1 MKLIAD
7 SGSTKT
13 DWRLLSNGGV
23 IASFS
28 TEGLNP
34 YFKNTKEILEVLESE
49 VLPYIEEVSKVS
61 EIYFYGAGCSSESKN
76 RIVLNAFKNVFKKAK
91 TIEINHDLLGA
102 AIALCGDKKGIVTIL
117 GTGSNSCVFDG
128 YKIVEEQN
136 SLGYIL
142 GDEGAGSFIG
152 KQLMIDYLYGK
163 IPQKLSDNLE
173 KEFSLTKELILD
185 KVYKQKLPNRYLAGF
200 MPWIGVN
207 IEKEHYLQSLVKNA
221 FELFIGQHILSY
233 SNYRGLPLNS
243 VGSVGFYFQKYLKE
257 VAEKQEL
264 TLGKVIQSPIDGMI
278 EFYSKMI

>member
-34 YFKNTKEILEVLESE
+34 YFKNTAEIQHVLKLEVFSK
-49 VLPYIEEVSKVS
+49 IEAVNTIS

-76 RIVLNAFKNVFKKAK
+76 VVVLKAFENVFLNTK

-102 AIALCGDKKGIVTIL
+102 AIALCGNEKGIVAIL
-117 GTGSNSCVFDG
+117 GTGSNSCIYDG
-128 YKIVEEQN
+128 ERILEEQN

-163 IPQKLSDNLE
+163 IPQDLSHNLE
-173 KEFSLTKELILD
+173 MEFDLSKESILD
-185 KVYKQKLPNRYLAGF
+185 RVYKQKLPNRYLASY
-200 MPWIGVN
+200 MKWIGKH
-207 IEKEHYLQSLVKNA
+207 IKEEEYLQELVKNA
-221 FELFIGQHILSY
+221 FEIFIKEHIL
-233 SNYRGLPLNS
+233 NYNIVKEIS
-243 VGSVGFYFQKYLKE
+243 FNCVGSVGFYFQDLLKE
-257 VAEKQEL
+257 VVENNNLKM
-264 TLGKVIQSPIDGMI
+264 GKVIQSPIEGMI
-278 EFYSKMI
+278 DFHR